1 MARLKDRQRQIP
13 GGYRIKISA
22 FKYNSP
28 PFPSFD
34 SLVREVQRMVNA
46 NPKLA
51 QQVGLPTEFHK
62 IEEWVDAY
70 NADIC
75 ERNGWNTYIMGGGA
89 PPKWIAPTLLRRLGV
104 ERVAAGA
111 KALLAW
117 LGEGAEPVPA
127 QMAEKRSSICAGC
140 PLNQKVGLTDYF
152 MRAASEM
159 IRRQIEF
166 SKDVGLSTTH
176 DERIGICSA
185 CSCPLRLMVWVP
197 LEHKLASLDEETFSK
212 LPEHCWV
219 KKEKNALDI
228 AGKNSVSLQPQQ
240 VT

>member
-1 MARLKDRQRQIP
+1 MRIP
-13 GGYRIKISA
+13 A
-22 FKYNSP
+22 FKYQSP

-51 QQVGLPTEFHK
+51 QQNGIPTEYHK

-75 ERNGWNTYIMGGGA
+75 DRNGWNTYIMDGGA

-111 KALLAW
+111 KTLLSW
-117 LGEGAEPVPA
+117 LGEGAEPVPSEL
-127 QMAEKRSSICAGC
+127 AEKRSLTCAGC
-140 PLNQKVGLTDYF
+140 PFNQPAKLTDIF
-152 MRAASEM
+152 VRAASEM
-159 IRRQIEF
+159 IRRQVEF
-166 SKDVGLSTTH
+166 AKECGLNTVNDASL
-176 DERIGICSA
+176 GVCSA
-185 CSCPLRLMVWVP
+185 CSCPLRLMVFVP
-197 LEHKLASLDEETFSK
+197 LEYKIQSLDQETFDK

-219 KKEKNALDI
+219 KREQAMKISNDLSSQDCKMQHSN
-228 AGKNSVSLQPQQ
+228 
-240 VT
+240 VTTDV